1 MAQASAA
8 PALELDFGSA
18 LPKYAGI
25 EEAASSSGSFCVD
38 LELDRQ
44 QQRQC
49 RICLECGGSDLIA
62 PCQCKGT
69 QKFVHRSC
77 LDNWRAVKEGFA
89 FSHCTECRSVF
100 QMRVNRPPDRW
111 WLRLKF
117 QLLVFRDHTVIFVL
131 VQVVVILLGALVYAF
146 YGEELKEMFG
156 YDEQHAYGFY
166 ALAVLVLILV
176 GLLYGFFIAIICG
189 RKITNRHYHVLE
201 KQDLTKEYIVEGL
214 DDDEEEEQEQEEQE
228 TSLAPSPVAE

>member
-77 LDNWRAVKEGFA
+77 LDNWRAVKVLCCARKRHLCLICFLALYRVPECVPDESQQAAGSMVA
-89 FSHCTECRSVF
+89 PAQVPAACLSRPHCNFRA
-100 QMRVNRPPDRW
+100 RPSGCDLAGRACVCHLRGGTQRDV
-111 WLRLKF
+111 WLRRAARVWFLRTRCAGAH
-117 QLLVFRDHTVIFVL
+117 LGRASLRVLHSHHLWAEDH
-131 VQVVVILLGALVYAF
+131 QQALPRPRKARPHQGV
-146 YGEELKEMFG
+146 
-156 YDEQHAYGFY
+156 H
-166 ALAVLVLILV
+166 
-176 GLLYGFFIAIICG
+176 CG
-189 RKITNRHYHVLE
+189 RIRRR
-201 KQDLTKEYIVEGL
+201 
-214 DDDEEEEQEQEEQE
+214 
-228 TSLAPSPVAE
+228 